1 MMPTYWLLLILFHI
15 FILVSPARAQITTD
29 GTLGKSVSL
38 SGPDYSITADLG
50 KQAGA
55 NLFHSFSRFDIST
68 GETATFTGPNSVENI
83 ISRVT
88 RGNESRI
95 DGILRSEIPGANF
108 FLFNPAGVF
117 FGPHSSLDIN
127 GSFHVSTAD
136 YLELGENGRF
146 DARYPENDVLKTAP
160 PSAFG
165 FLGENSGSLTFQ
177 GSGSK
182 AVEDYWGL
190 NGISVP
196 EGETLSVIGGEI
208 NITDGLL
215 LDKYPAESRLRA
227 PGGQINLMSLAASGE
242 VPVNAELPDISA
254 FEKYGGISLSR
265 GSVIDV
271 SASQSGGICIRGGKF
286 LISDQSSVTSF
297 TVNEPGG
304 EIDIGMSGDLQIK
317 EGGNIITASLGS
329 GKGGD
334 VSISADLIAV
344 SDNSSVLA
352 DSGMMLSEAESIGG
366 KGDGGNISLDAN
378 RLEITGGLVSTTT
391 LDSGK
396 AGDITISAD
405 IASLTEHS
413 VITADNGIVM
423 ADQGGM
429 ISSGTIIGGKG
440 RSGDITLNVKRLEMD
455 KSSVSSNNYG
465 EAEKGGKISISAKE
479 GISIAGSKTEEPEQP
494 SDKFYGIA
502 SQARGSGDGGHIALE
517 TEELKLTQDAVING
531 QTYGSGG
538 GGNVS
543 LRLVR
548 LDLSEGG
555 TITTSTRGA
564 GHAGEISIIAD
575 ESVRISGSGE
585 KLDKSRIY
593 TATHSSGNGGKL
605 SISTPV
611 LTVGRDGEIFTQ
623 TLGHETWDGNTLPD
637 GRAGDIELNADRAK
651 LKDGGII
658 TAGSESDGDAGNIT
672 VNVADTFTI
681 DNARLQTSTQKSDGG
696 NIRIETAGMLH
707 LNNRGSIN
715 TSVKGGEG
723 DGGNIAI
730 GETATPESVI
740 LKHSEIIADAHGGDG
755 GDIHIVAEGFLQS
768 SRSTVSASS
777 DLGIDGNIYI
787 ESPDSDI
794 SSSLVLLSDDY
805 LDAARWMKTPCKE
818 RSGEK
823 ISRLIQ
829 KKRDAMPTP
838 FEDWLASPPV
848 PLEES
853 ENNSGLSL
861 RASRL
866 VLRGAEFYN
875 TGDFSEAAAS
885 WEEALPLLNAEDISY
900 LHTLVYLAQTYQA
913 LGHHQKA
920 VSALSQVSESGDSQR
935 NALNFSTLGDIYLSL
950 GERTKAKTYLEKG
963 LAAARL
969 ADSPR
974 ILAMALNNIANLLA
988 AERDDQGALA
998 AYQES
1003 LDISG
1008 IHPELKAAIRINI
1021 ARLSLQISEYQVQ
1034 NMIQPAEDAFREV
1047 QNLTDSHS
1055 KARFLISLS
1064 LLAQKIRNHPA
1075 IVSNAQ
1081 SADRLKTLIWQSL
1094 NDAKQI
1100 AGTLQDYALLS
1111 CACGYMGQLYE
1122 AESRYE
1128 DAMILTRNAV
1138 FFAQQ
1143 GYHPEI
1149 LYRWQWQAGRLFK
1162 SVNDLKN
1169 SLAAYQAAI
1178 STLNPIRTEFF
1189 SGYRGKKPS
1198 FYENIKA
1205 VYLGLTD
1212 LLMADECAGDS
1223 EIQENRLAQAR
1234 DTMELLKTAELE
1246 DFFQDEC
1253 FIAAEENTEPLNV
1266 PRPHTAVLYPVLLPD
1281 RLELL
1286 LTLPAGIQQ
1295 ISVPVSSEALREET
1309 GIFRR
1314 RLQEGSARYK
1324 YFAERLYGYL
1334 ISPVEAELSAQN
1346 IDTLIVAPDD
1356 VLRLIPFSAL
1366 ISPDDHCF
1374 LIEKYSLVTVPAMR
1388 LTDTDEAERGMPDI
1402 LFAGLSEGIPRLPH
1416 VPEELENIR
1425 DMTGG
1430 KILLNE
1436 AFTADRLTEEFK
1448 RRTYS
1453 HVLMAT
1459 HGVFGGTPEKTFLK
1473 TYQGK
1478 LTMDQLETL
1487 ILYSRF
1493 REQKTDLLTL
1503 SACETAMSDQRSA
1516 LGLAGIAVKAGV
1528 KNAIA
1533 TLWSVDDK
1541 AASLTV
1547 TEFYR
1552 QLLTPGI
1559 SKAKALQN
1567 AQKAMIAQPK
1577 YAHPVCWAPFLLIRG

>member
-1 MMPTYWLLLILFHI
+1 MSPKHPILLILLCF
-15 FILVSPARAQITTD
+15 FITFPPALAQITTD
-29 GTLGKSVSL
+29 GTLGKSASL

-55 NLFHSFSRFDIST
+55 NLFHSFSQFDIGT

-88 RGNESRI
+88 GGSESRI

-108 FLFNPAGVF
+108 FLLNPAGVF

-136 YLELGENGRF
+136 YLKLGEDGRF

-165 FLGENSGSLTFQ
+165 FLGENSGAITFQ

-182 AVEDYWGL
+182 LVEDYWGL

-208 NITDGLL
+208 HMRDGLL
-215 LDKYPAESRLRA
+215 LDTYPAESRLRA
-227 PGGQINLMSLAASGE
+227 PGGQINLMSLASPGE
-242 VPVNAELPDISA
+242 VPVNSELSDISA
-254 FEKYGGISLSR
+254 FGEYGDISLSR
-265 GSVIDV
+265 GSAIDV
-271 SASQSGGICIRGGKF
+271 SADKSGGICIRGGKF
-286 LISDQSSVTSF
+286 VISGQSSVTSL
-297 TVNEPGG
+297 TGDEPGG
-304 EIDIGMSGDLQIK
+304 EIDIGMSSDLQIN
-317 EGGNIITASLGS
+317 EDGHIMSASFGT

-334 VSISADLIAV
+334 ISISADLISIA
-344 SDNSSVLA
+344 DNAFIFA
-352 DSGMMLSEAESIGG
+352 DSGMMISETENIGG
-366 KGDGGNISLDAN
+366 KGDGGNITLDAN

-396 AGDITISAD
+396 AGNITISAD
-405 IASLTEHS
+405 IATLTEHG
-413 VITADNGIVM
+413 VITADNGIVI
-423 ADQGGM
+423 ANQGGM

-440 RSGDITLNVKRLEMD
+440 ISGDITLNVSRLEMD
-455 KSSVSSNNYG
+455 KSAVSSNNYG
-465 EAEKGGKISISAKE
+465 EAEKGGKISITAKE
-479 GISIAGSKTEEPEQP
+479 HISIAGSETEEPEQP
-494 SDKFYGIA
+494 LDKFYGIA
-502 SQARGSGDGGHIALE
+502 SQARGSGDGGHIAVE
-517 TEELKLTQDAVING
+517 TAELKLTRDAVING
-531 QTYGSGG
+531 QTYGSGT
-538 GGNVS
+538 GGNIS
-543 LRLVR
+543 LNLSR
-548 LDLSEGG
+548 LDLSDGG

-575 ESVRISGSGE
+575 ESVHISGSGE

-593 TATHSSGNGGKL
+593 TATHSGGTGGKL
-605 SISTPV
+605 NISTSV
-611 LTVGRDGEIFTQ
+611 LRVGEDGEIVTK
-623 TLGHETWDGNTLPD
+623 TLGDETWDGNTLPD
-637 GRAGDIELNADRAK
+637 GRAGDIELNADRAE

-658 TAGSESDGDAGNIT
+658 TAGSESDGDAGNISI
-672 VNVADTFTI
+672 NIADTFTI
-681 DNARLQTSTQKSDGG
+681 DNAQLETSTQKSDGG
-696 NIRIETAGMLH
+696 NINIETAEMLH
-707 LNNRGSIN
+707 LSNGGSIN
-715 TSVKGGEG
+715 TSVNGGEG

-730 GETATPESVI
+730 GETSAPESVV
-740 LKHSEIIADAHGGDG
+740 LKDSEIIADAHGGDG
-755 GDIHIVAEGFLQS
+755 GDIHIVADGFLQS
-768 SRSTVSASS
+768 SFSTVSASS

-794 SSSLVLLSDDY
+794 SSSLVVLSDDY
-805 LDAARWMKTPCKE
+805 LDATRWMKTPCKD

-829 KKRDAMPTP
+829 KKRDAMPTS
-838 FEDWLASPPV
+838 FEDWQASPPV

-853 ENNSGLSL
+853 EKNFFPLL
-861 RASRL
+861 L
-866 VLRGAEFYN
+866 KGAEFYN
-875 TGDFSEAAAS
+875 KGDLSNAAAS
-885 WEEALPLLNAEDISY
+885 WEEALPLLDPEDISY

-920 VSALSQVSESGDSQR
+920 VSGLSKVSESSDSYR
-935 NALNFSTLGDIYLSL
+935 NALNFTTLGDIYLSL
-950 GERTKAKTYLEKG
+950 GDRTKAKTYLEKS

-969 ADSPR
+969 ADNPR
-974 ILAMALNNIANLLA
+974 MLAMALNNRANLLA
-988 AERDDQGALA
+988 AEKDDQGALA

-1003 LDISG
+1003 LDTSG

-1021 ARLSLQISEYQVQ
+1021 ARLSLQISGYQAQ
-1034 NMIQPAEDAFREV
+1034 NMIQPAEAAFREI
-1047 QNLTDSHS
+1047 QHLPDSHS
-1055 KARFLISLS
+1055 KARMLISLS
-1064 LLAQKIRNHPA
+1064 LLAQKIQNHPA
-1075 IVSNAQ
+1075 SLSNSQ
-1081 SADRLKTLIWQSL
+1081 NPLKTLIWQSL

-1100 AGTLQDYALLS
+1100 AGALEDYALLS
-1111 CACGYMGQLYE
+1111 CAYGYLGRLYE
-1122 AESRYE
+1122 AEGRYE
-1128 DAMILTRNAV
+1128 DAMRLTRNAI
-1138 FFAQQ
+1138 FLAQQ
-1143 GYHPEI
+1143 GYRPEI

-1162 SVNDLKN
+1162 SMNDIEN
-1169 SLAAYQAAI
+1169 SLTAYQAAI

-1189 SGYRGKKPS
+1189 GGYRGKKPS

-1212 LLMADECAGDS
+1212 LLMADEAAGDS
-1223 EIQENRLAQAR
+1223 KTRESKLVQAR

-1253 FIAAEENTEPLNV
+1253 LIAAEENTELLNV
-1266 PRPHTAVLYPVLLPD
+1266 PPPHTAVLYPILLPD

-1295 ISVPVSSEALREET
+1295 ISVPVTSESLRKET

-1324 YFAERLYGYL
+1324 YFAERLYRYL
-1334 ISPVEAELSAQN
+1334 ISPIEPELSAQK

-1356 VLRLIPFSAL
+1356 ILRLIPFSAL
-1366 ISPDDHCF
+1366 ISPDDQRF
-1374 LIEKYSLVTVPAMR
+1374 LIEKYALVTVPAMR
-1388 LTDTDEAERGMPDI
+1388 LTDTDEAETGIPDI
-1402 LFAGLSEGIPRLPH
+1402 LLAGLSEGVPQLPH

-1436 AFTADRLTEEFK
+1436 NFTADRLTEEFK
-1448 RRTYS
+1448 GRPYS

-1459 HGVFGGTPEKTFLK
+1459 HGVFGESPEKTFLK

-1487 ILYSRF
+1487 ILYGRF

-1503 SACETAMSDQRSA
+1503 SACETAMSDERSA

-1528 KNAIA
+1528 KNALA

-1552 QLLTPGI
+1552 QLLNAGT
-1559 SKAKALQN
+1559 SKEKALQN
-1567 AQKAMIAQPK
+1567 AQKTMIAQPK
-1577 YAHPVCWAPFLLIRG
+1577 YSYPVCWAPFLLIRG